1 MQAAINMAQE
11 LNKELL
17 GSEEYRRYRET
28 NQRLKEDAEL
38 YGRYNEFADG
48 IVRCRPV
55 KVTVIC
61 MMKSLIW

>member
-38 YGRYNEFADG
+38 YGRYNEF
-48 IVRCRPV
+48 RRR